1 MERKLLINPCSGGV
15 SKTIP
20 EVMWKV
26 FALSHLLRHDGF
38 AVNGI
43 LEIQRIE

>member
-1 MERKLLINPCSGGV
+1 MFGGGV

-26 FALSHLLRHDGF
+26 FALSNLLRKDGF
-38 AVNGI
+38 TVNGI
-43 LEIQRIE
+43 LEITEVT